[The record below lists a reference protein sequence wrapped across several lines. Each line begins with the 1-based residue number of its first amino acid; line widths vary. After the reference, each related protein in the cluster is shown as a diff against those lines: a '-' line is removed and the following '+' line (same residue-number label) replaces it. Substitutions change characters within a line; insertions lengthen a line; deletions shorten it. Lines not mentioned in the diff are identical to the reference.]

1 MKGKALLILGGLIL
15 SAWGAWA
22 AVGWLKPLASM
33 PGATAQLLTT
43 SAEILEETRALQ
55 GEVARVRG
63 HFAELERQDRLL
75 AEQERLTRS
84 ALLELKRQRTLAEAA
99 SGRLEQLLAEERRTA
114 TLTAQAGQAGERN
127 LAVSA
132 ATAEQMRG
140 LIGVTGRVSTATQG
154 VESGVDGLIG
164 ELERSAETFA
174 VIGRLKGAVGAAADR
189 TADWWRRLR
198 DWLPW

>member
-1 MKGKALLILGGLIL
+1 MKGKGFLILGGLIL

-22 AVGWLKPLASM
+22 AAGWVKPLALM
-33 PGATAQLLTT
+33 PQATAQLLTT
-43 SAEILEETRALQ
+43 SADILEETRALQ

-63 HFAELERQDRLL
+63 HFAELERQDKLL

-84 ALLELKRQRTLAEAA
+84 ALSELKRQRTLAEGAT
-99 SGRLEQLLAEERRTA
+99 GRLEQLLAEERRTA
-114 TLTAQAGQAGERN
+114 VLTAEAGQAGQRN

-132 ATAEQMRG
+132 ATAEQMQS
-140 LIGVTGRVSTATQG
+140 LVGVTGRVSTASQG
-154 VESGVDGLIG
+154 VDSGVDSLIG

-174 VIGRLKGAVGAAADR
+174 VIGRLKSAVGAAADR
-189 TADWWRRLR
+189 TVDWWRRLR